1 MGTLERNGLIKDIVQ
16 CLKSF
21 GNSLVLPYRLFK
33 IARVNLSIYNF
44 STLLAESGRWKG
56 KISGKLRYGETKTL
70 QSQ

>member
-1 MGTLERNGLIKDIVQ
+1 MPPENIGKPKAVRCFKEVKMGTLERNGLIKNIVQ

-44 STLLAESGRWKG
+44 STLLAESGR
-56 KISGKLRYGETKTL
+56 
-70 QSQ
+70 